1 VTTRKFP
8 KDTHPAD
15 VLKILMSDKDH
26 SQRWLSDEI
35 GMDRGNL
42 SKILSKQ
49 LGISKELAQKLSDF
63 YDVDA
68 SLFIAEKPTG
78 DAALSSL
85 LRREAFL
92 EKEIVLE
99 EKILTQAN
107 ARKSA
112 LEKELAEVRQA
123 IKDQ

>member
-15 VLKILMSDKDH
+15 VLKILMSEKDH

-49 LGISKELAQKLSDF
+49 LGISKELAQKLGDF
-63 YDVDA
+63 YDVDP

-78 DAALSSL
+78 DAALASL
-85 LRREAFL
+85 QRREAFL

-99 EKILTQAN
+99 EKIVNQASS
-107 ARKSA
+107 RKSA

>member
-1 VTTRKFP
+1 MTTEKFP

-15 VLKILMSDKDH
+15 VLKILMSEKDH

-63 YDVDA
+63 YSVDP

-78 DAALSSL
+78 DAALASL

-107 ARKSA
+107 TRKSA
-112 LEKELAEVRQA
+112 LEKELAEVRQS
-123 IKDQ
+123 IKLF